1 MPAMEAAASAA
12 AAEDAGGASGNTGAA
27 FEEMTEAGG
36 GDVIITPGAFS
47 SSSPSCAKLPEPA
60 FHPDGNREIR
70 SMILAALPMPPMPI
84 LACKE
89 LQGEQSFVD
98 SDLKAISSH
107 DLIAHLMNISC
118 TVVCREKN
126 EERKQLQWKIQE
138 DLFRQLDEWQA
149 KHDPKGEEQLLPP
162 PEFGYGLLG
171 EITRLY
177 IQSYMPDPTN
187 AQDVRFLPAEDID
200 KSHVVWKRTLEFQK
214 AQDVL
219 YGPCTYGK
227 SSARNLKDME
237 YRELVQHSVRRMLA
251 SSSSAP

>member
-1 MPAMEAAASAA
+1 
-12 AAEDAGGASGNTGAA
+12 
-27 FEEMTEAGG
+27 MTEGGGG

-47 SSSPSCAKLPEPA
+47 SSSSSCAKLPEPT

-187 AQDVRFLPAEDID
+187 VQDVRFLPAEDID

-251 SSSSAP
+251 SSSSAL